1 MIMVFAGGPVACG
14 RGAVCAGRRQ
24 DATVRLSVRR
34 SMATAGRLAVCA
46 LCLPIR
52 VTKKRKKMKT
62 EQDERQ
68 GQSPVCQSCA
78 MPLTEEKLYGTN
90 ADGSPNRDYCVYC
103 YRNGDFAQSCTMD
116 GMIEHCAGM
125 LAQVNAASGMNITRE
140 EYVAYMREVFPKL
153 KRWRQASDR

>member
-1 MIMVFAGGPVACG
+1 
-14 RGAVCAGRRQ
+14 
-24 DATVRLSVRR
+24 
-34 SMATAGRLAVCA
+34 
-46 LCLPIR
+46 
-52 VTKKRKKMKT
+52 MKT